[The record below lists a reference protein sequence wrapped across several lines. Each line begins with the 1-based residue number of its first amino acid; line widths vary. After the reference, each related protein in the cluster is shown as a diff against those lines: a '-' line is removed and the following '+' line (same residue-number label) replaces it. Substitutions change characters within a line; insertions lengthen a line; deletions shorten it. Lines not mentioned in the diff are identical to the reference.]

1 MIRTAL
7 AFTLAFDLFLVAA
20 PSLAQEAPPDA
31 SSTAAPIVRTTL
43 DPKEGAV
50 VGQHIALYVDVLFP
64 GDMPRPP
71 RVAIPDLAG
80 AQVMRFETQGTTI
93 RDTIDGTAYVGQ
105 RFEFA
110 VFPRRSGP
118 LSIPPANITLL
129 DRSGDMTGAIGG
141 QPVQETIV
149 APEGLDANAVVVATE
164 KLTLAQ
170 SWKPDPGGAF
180 HPGDALV
187 RTITRTATDIPALAM
202 RDLAFPAPDGVRV
215 YVDAPVSQDQS
226 DRGTITG
233 KRVDR
238 ATYVFEKA
246 GTFELP
252 AVTQPWWN
260 LADKQAENAAGAAA
274 TATVVAGPASTAT
287 AATGSAAISRP
298 LRPAT
303 WATIAALTILA
314 TLALATIWRKWREHA
329 ARHRAEEAL
338 SESAAFH
345 ALTRACGSDDA
356 AATFK
361 ALATWRARL
370 PAFWP
375 APPDAS
381 ALEMAL
387 FAGGP
392 AWTKAMAKTYLVSLR
407 RYRETEL
414 AVPRNQAPTPLPPL
428 NPRGKAAT
436 VRQ

>member
-1 MIRTAL
+1 MIRA
-7 AFTLAFDLFLVAA
+7 AFAFALFLAAA
-20 PSLAQEAPPDA
+20 PTMAQETPPDSA
-31 SSTAAPIVRTTL
+31 LTTAPAAFPIVRTTL

-80 AQVMRFETQGTTI
+80 AQVMRFETQATTI

-118 LSIPPANITLL
+118 LSIPPATVTLL
-129 DRSGDMTGAIGG
+129 DRSGDVTGTIGG

-164 KLTLAQ
+164 KLTLEQ
-170 SWKPDPGGAF
+170 SWKPDPAVAF

-202 RDLAFPAPDGVRV
+202 RDLAFPAPGGLRV
-215 YVDAPVSQDQS
+215 YVDAPVSQDQT

-260 LADKQAENAAGAAA
+260 LADKQANSAVGAAA
-274 TATVVAGPASTAT
+274 TATVVAGPAPTAT
-287 AATGSAAISRP
+287 AATGSAAISHP
-298 LRPAT
+298 LRPAI
-303 WATIAALTILA
+303 WATIAAFAILA
-314 TLALATIWRKWREHA
+314 ALALATIWRIWREHA
-329 ARHRAEEAL
+329 ARHRADEAL

-356 AATFK
+356 AATYK

-370 PAFWP
+370 PALWP

-381 ALEMAL
+381 ELEMAL

-392 AWTKAMAKTYLVSLR
+392 AWTKAMAKAYLVSLR

-414 AVPRNQAPTPLPPL
+414 AHPRHQAPAPLPPL
-428 NPRGKAAT
+428 NPRGKEAT